1 MSSRRQQNEIDELR
15 GTVAL
20 LKEEFAQFKA
30 ELDELDKRLA
40 AKAAPRT
47 RKT

>member
-1 MSSRRQQNEIDELR
+1 MSQKQQNEIDELR

-20 LKEEFAQFKA
+20 LKEEFAQFRE
-30 ELDELDKRLA
+30 ELDRLEKRLT